1 MGASIKLI
9 CSLRISSQILC
20 TAFRKHSMNLI
31 LKLFVFGSR
40 SVELYL
46 QVQQMLGI
54 FGDFSFYVMNDI
66 SQTNYRIAYL

>member
-1 MGASIKLI
+1 
-9 CSLRISSQILC
+9 
-20 TAFRKHSMNLI
+20 MNLI

-54 FGDFSFYVMNDI
+54 FGEFSFYVLNDI
-66 SQTNYRIAYL
+66 SQLITALHIFNDTWTEDINISKYSH